1 MKKKAAGSAP
11 SLSVLA
17 CKERNYFRDSA
28 FIAISPF
35 VGIIRK
41 AAFGKGRCFLYA
53 RYFPASALPRGLAI
67 ITIHK
72 AFCEGKIISSSPNEF
87 GEPLKASTFRS

>member
-1 MKKKAAGSAP
+1 MISESLRGTAGQGSEPKTDRSNEEKKAAGSAP

-17 CKERNYFRDSA
+17 CTERNYFRDSA

-53 RYFPASALPRGLAI
+53 IFPLTHYRAA
-67 ITIHK
+67 
-72 AFCEGKIISSSPNEF
+72 
-87 GEPLKASTFRS
+87 